1 MARSEKEIS
10 SIDQEM
16 QTWVHLRQ
24 LEVNTK
30 PAFVIILVSM
40 RWVDRDNLDQWIE
53 SSLSPSDTDNK
64 NFTALYFLFW
74 K

>member
-40 RWVDRDNLDQWIE
+40 R
-53 SSLSPSDTDNK
+53 
-64 NFTALYFLFW
+64 
-74 K
+74 